1 MLKINGKVYKINL
14 DLKWGTEKLM
24 KKVMDSPE
32 DPKSQ
37 RYIEFV
43 IKDLLIPSPTNKEM
57 FNFRKSDV
65 LKIFDT
71 FTKEM
76 SETNTDFKKKLSQ

>member
-24 KKVMDSPE
+24 KKIMDFPE
-32 DPKSQ
+32 HPKAE
-37 RYIEFV
+37 RYLELV
-43 IKDLLIPSPTNKEM
+43 IKDLLIPSATDKEM
-57 FNFRKSDV
+57 FNFRKSDIENI
-65 LKIFDT
+65 LNA

-76 SETNTDFKKKLSQ
+76 SETNIEFKKKLSQ